1 MSSRFGATCAAY
13 LFFYICP
20 RAGDK
25 RRAAEIKAILGA
37 KKNGMGI
44 GER

>member
-37 KKNGMGI
+37 KKKWDGD
-44 GER
+44 R